1 MSRNEDSTLQRPLEI
16 NPDVLFKRVDEELV
30 LVKIA
35 SNEIFAL
42 NETGARLWELISEGA
57 GVEAATSR
65 LSEEYGEP
73 ERGLRVQVEVFVA
86 ELRSEGFLLP

>member
-57 GVEAATSR
+57 GVDAGDLAALRGVRRARAGASR
-65 LSEEYGEP
+65 PG
-73 ERGLRVQVEVFVA
+73 RGVRRRA
-86 ELRSEGFLLP
+86 P